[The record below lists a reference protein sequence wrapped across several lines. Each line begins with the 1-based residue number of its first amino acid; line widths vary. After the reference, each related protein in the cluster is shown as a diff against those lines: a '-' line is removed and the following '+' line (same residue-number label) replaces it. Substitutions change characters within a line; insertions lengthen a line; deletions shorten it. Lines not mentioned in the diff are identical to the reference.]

1 MSGHSKWAT
10 TKRQK
15 AVVDAKRSSAFTKVA
30 NVITIAARKGGDPEM
45 NFSLRMAIDRAREV
59 NMPKE
64 NIERAIKRGT
74 GELGG
79 AVPEELVYEGFGPAK
94 AGFIIEVL
102 TDNKNR
108 TAADIKHLLTK
119 YGGALGASGSVSWN
133 FEHKGV
139 IRIMNEELKNK
150 NLANDEFELAL
161 IDAGVDDIQKEN
173 EGWTLYTRIEN
184 LNKVKNFLDGKK
196 IATES
201 AALEYVPKEEKT
213 VSEEEKNKVEKLIE
227 ELEENEDVSNYYTDI
242 VV

>member
-15 AVVDAKRSSAFTKVA
+15 AVVDAKRSSAFTKIA

-59 NMPKE
+59 NMPKD

-79 AVPEELVYEGFGPAK
+79 AALEELVYEGFGPVK

-108 TAADIKHLLTK
+108 TAADIKHLFLK
-119 YGGALGASGSVSWN
+119 SGGALGASGSVSWN

-139 IRIMNEELKNK
+139 VRIAKK
-150 NLANDEFELAL
+150 NLAGFNWDELELEL
-161 IDAGVDDIQKEN
+161 IDNGADDIKQEE
-173 EGWTLYTRIEN
+173 EGVIIFTKIEN
-184 LNKVKNFLDGKK
+184 LNKVKSLLDKK
-196 IATES
+196 KVASES
-201 AALEYVPKEEKT
+201 AAIEYVPKEEKT
-213 VSEEEKNKVEKLIE
+213 ASEEDKIKIEKFIE
-227 ELEENEDVSNYYTDI
+227 ELEENEDVSNYYTDVAI
-242 VV
+242 

>member
-30 NVITIAARKGGDPEM
+30 NIITIAARKGGDPEM

-79 AVPEELVYEGFGPAK
+79 AVPEELTYEGFGPAK

-119 YGGALGASGSVSWN
+119 YGGALGASGSVAWN

-139 IRIMNEELKNK
+139 VRIAQENIAGVNWGEL
-150 NLANDEFELAL
+150 ELEL
-161 IDAGVDDIQKEN
+161 IDNGADDIKQEE
-173 EGWTLYTRIEN
+173 EGIIILTKIEN
-184 LNKVKNFLDGKK
+184 LNKLRKILENKK
-196 IATES
+196 IAAES
-201 AALEYVPKEEKT
+201 AAIEYVPKEEKK
-213 VSEEEKNKVEKLIE
+213 VGEEDKIKIEKFIE
-227 ELEENEDVSNYYTDI
+227 ELEENEDVSNHYTDVI
-242 VV
+242 I